1 MLLRIKLATLLAV
14 TATLASCPPSMAQP
28 GHAQPSSR
36 SEQVSF
42 SREGL
47 SFPTLVTSPGTPGRH
62 PAVVLISGSGA
73 SDANNM
79 LPEAQ
84 AFARAGIVALTY
96 RKRTEGYSKFHRDY
110 TQLADD
116 ALAGLALLRNRPD
129 VDPARIGV
137 FGFSEGGWVAPLAA
151 TRSAEVRFLITVGAN
166 GLTPAQQETWAIAN
180 RARRHGLQGSLN
192 HFLRTAMRQVTEG
205 GVFPEPFYDPVPTLA
220 KVTVPVLAVWGGYD
234 VLTPP
239 GESLEVYRDTFAR
252 TGHRHHTLKTFP
264 DGQHRVLGTDDRGF
278 TKRADYQ
285 PGYLDLLGD
294 WVNNTAFST
303 AASTVDAPAKQEART
318 LPREPLSWWE
328 TGWLQ
333 LAALAVMLL
342 GFLGFGI
349 GALRRTRSV
358 RPARWL
364 AGLGGVALLG
374 ALGYFGFLFSSNAS
388 VVGGPIILGRP
399 LPYLVLQLLW
409 LATVAAG
416 VRTALAWRRERAQ
429 VTARVR
435 LPLLLA
441 GTAVLVPFGLY
452 WGLLLP

>member
-1 MLLRIKLATLLAV
+1 MLLRIKLATLLATV
-14 TATLASCPPSMAQP
+14 ATLASALP
-28 GHAQPSSR
+28 GHAQPAAKA
-36 SEQVSF
+36 EQTSF
-42 SREGL
+42 TRDGL
-47 SFPTLVTSPGTPGRH
+47 SFPAIVTSPGTPGRH

-73 SDANNM
+73 TEADNM

-96 RKRTEGYSKFHRDY
+96 RKRTEGYSKVHRDY

-116 ALAGLALLRNRPD
+116 ALAGMTQLLKNRPD
-129 VDPARIGV
+129 VDPARIGLL
-137 FGFSEGGWVAPLAA
+137 GFSEGGWVAPLAA
-151 TRSAEVRFLITVGAN
+151 TRSDAVKFLITVGAN
-166 GLTPAQQETWAIAN
+166 GLTPARQETWAVAN
-180 RARRHGLQGSLN
+180 RVRWHGIQGSMGHLL
-192 HFLRTAMRQVTEG
+192 HTAMRQVTEG

-252 TGHRHHTLKTFP
+252 TGHRHHTLKTYP
-264 DGQHRVLGTDDRGF
+264 DGQHRILGTDDRGF

-285 PGYLDLLGD
+285 PGYLNLLGE
-294 WVNNTAFST
+294 WVNTVAFGPPV
-303 AASTVDAPAKQEART
+303 STVDAAAKQDART
-318 LPREPLSWWE
+318 LPREPLGWWE
-328 TGWLQ
+328 AGWLQ
-333 LAALAVMLL
+333 LAVLALLL
-342 GFLGFGI
+342 IAFLGYGI

-364 AGLGGVALLG
+364 AGLGSAAVLG
-374 ALGYFGFLFSSNAS
+374 ALGYLGFLFTSNAFH
-388 VVGGPIILGRP
+388 VGGPIILGRP
-399 LPYLVLQLLW
+399 LPWLAVQLLW
-409 LATVAAG
+409 VATVVAG
-416 VRTALAWRRERAQ
+416 VLTALAWRREKAN
-429 VTARVR
+429 VTARFR